1 MKELNYSKIDNIH
14 VDGVD
19 KNDYPDF
26 CDAYISNADYKGLEM
41 TDDQLEQINKDSD
54 FVYQAVINQLF

>member
-1 MKELNYSKIDNIH
+1 MKELNYSKIDNIQ